1 MYFDVV
7 PTAEE
12 EVVPWKLK
20 NVCQHTESVASKEV
34 QQVKE
39 RYHPSFS
46 FVVYDISVPNH
57 GVHLEHKILLWKW
70 LLKYPAKFCLFVGL
84 FFAFF
89 LSSIRH

>member
-20 NVCQHTESVASKEV
+20 KVCQHTESVASKEV

-39 RYHPSFS
+39 RYST
-46 FVVYDISVPNH
+46 V
-57 GVHLEHKILLWKW
+57 
-70 LLKYPAKFCLFVGL
+70 
-84 FFAFF
+84 
-89 LSSIRH
+89 RR